1 MKKSIL
7 GMIAFSAA
15 WLMLAPYPDRCVAQT
30 QATQGS
36 LSDLAVSRIALMP
49 FLMGQLESP
58 NAPIAK
64 PLSKSVTQLEINN
77 RKLPQDT
84 DQAMTRVVNAAL
96 KLRVEE
102 RLVPPDQVAEAYRAV
117 LTDPS
122 LDTPRK
128 RAVKLGEL
136 LDVPVVM
143 VGTVWQYRAR
153 GVLADMPDSPAA
165 VGFALYLI
173 DVKTGARFW
182 RGAFEGT
189 QKALSDDLIGGLKQL
204 DMGLRWLSV
213 EELARYGVKSI
224 LKKLPL
230 N

>member
-1 MKKSIL
+1 MKKTIL

-15 WLMLAPYPDRCVAQT
+15 WLMLAPYPGHCAAQT

-58 NAPIAK
+58 NVPITK
-64 PLSKSVTQLEINN
+64 PLSKSFTQLEINN
-77 RKLPQDT
+77 QELPEEA
-84 DQAMTRVVNAAL
+84 DQAMTRVVNALL

-102 RLVPPDQVAEAYRAV
+102 RLAPPDQVADAYQV
-117 LTDPS
+117 LLADPS

-128 RAVKLGEL
+128 RAVKLGEA
-136 LDVPVVM
+136 LDTPVVM
-143 VGTVWQYRAR
+143 VGTVWRYRAR
-153 GVLADMPDSPAA
+153 GALADMPDSPAS

-173 DVKTGARFW
+173 DVKSGARFW

-189 QKALSDDLIGGLKQL
+189 QKTLSDDLIGGLKQL

-213 EELARYGVKSI
+213 EELARYGVKSV

>member
-1 MKKSIL
+1 LKKSII
-7 GMIAFSAA
+7 GMIAFSAV
-15 WLMLAPYPDRCVAQT
+15 WLVLAPYPGRCVAQT
-30 QATQGS
+30 QETQGS

-64 PLSKSVTQLEINN
+64 PLSKSFTQLEINN
-77 RKLPQDT
+77 RKLPQAA

-102 RLVPPDQVAEAYRAV
+102 RLVPPDQVADAYRTL

-128 RAVKLGEL
+128 RAVKLGEV
-136 LDVPVVM
+136 LDVTVVM

-153 GVLADMPDSPAA
+153 GALADMPDSPAA
-165 VGFALYLI
+165 VGFALYMI

-189 QKALSDDLIGGLKQL
+189 QKTLSDDLIGGLKQL

-213 EELARYGVKSI
+213 EELARYGIKSV

>member
-1 MKKSIL
+1 MKKTIL
-7 GMIAFSAA
+7 GMIVFSAA
-15 WLMLAPYPDRCVAQT
+15 WLMLAPYPGQCVAQT
-30 QATQGS
+30 QAAQGS

-49 FLMGQLESP
+49 FLVGQLESP

-64 PLSKSVTQLEINN
+64 PLSKSLAQLEINDPQM
-77 RKLPQDT
+77 PQDA
-84 DQAMTRVVNAAL
+84 DQAMTRVVNAVL

-102 RLVPPDQVAEAYRAV
+102 RLVPPDQVADAYRTLRA
-117 LTDPS
+117 DPS

-128 RAVKLGEL
+128 RAVKLGEV

-143 VGTVWQYRAR
+143 VGTVWQYRRR
-153 GVLADMPDSPAA
+153 GALADMPDSPAA
-165 VGFALYLI
+165 VGLALYLI
-173 DVKTGARFW
+173 DVKTGTRFW

-189 QKALSDDLIGGLKQL
+189 QKAISDDVIGGLKQL

-213 EELARYGVKSI
+213 EELARYGVKSV